1 MEKSRLNT
9 CPIDDKY
16 QEVLEEYSYET
27 SKGLV
32 VVPKGFR
39 TDYASVPKIFRNI
52 INTYGKHGR
61 AAVVHDWLY
70 SSQCEIN
77 VTRAEADKIFLE
89 IMVEWNVKKYK
100 RILMYVLVRLF
111 GGSHFR
117 KGDQFKSKWLLQIN
131 FEFVIA
137 LYFLS
142 YYFSIFI

>member
-1 MEKSRLNT
+1 MEITELKT
-9 CPIDDKY
+9 TPIDDKY
-16 QEVLEEYSYET
+16 WEVMEDYYYKT
-27 SKGLV
+27 SRGIIR
-32 VVPKGFR
+32 VPKGFR

-100 RILMYVLVRLF
+100 RILMYVLVRMF

-117 KGDQFKSKWLLQIN
+117 RDK
-131 FEFVIA
+131 
-137 LYFLS
+137 
-142 YYFSIFI
+142 

>member
-16 QEVLEEYSYET
+16 WEVLEEYSYET

-61 AAVVHDWLY
+61 EAFINDWLY
-70 SSQCEIN
+70 SSKCKIN
-77 VTRAEADKIFLE
+77 ITRGESDNFFYLTIFPFL
-89 IMVEWNVKKYK
+89 YK
-100 RILMYVLVRLF
+100 TFFTTFPFSSYSIA
-111 GGSHFR
+111 SP
-117 KGDQFKSKWLLQIN
+117 FKT
-131 FEFVIA
+131 
-137 LYFLS
+137 LS
-142 YYFSIFI
+142 LKL